1 MIKPFIVLFGTL
13 IVYLILQKFDKK
25 IENEENLSK
34 TKIILTKI
42 SLFVAIFIIF
52 IGLIYW
58 VDILS
63 LINFKNIIGGKNN
76 KAINDMQDMKDVS
89 VDMLK
94 QNYAE
99 VETIKK
105 IRENIHVG
113 LIPDNMSIGEI
124 SRK

>member
-1 MIKPFIVLFGTL
+1 MIKPVVVLFGTL

-25 IENEENLSK
+25 RENEENVSK
-34 TKIILTKI
+34 TKIILTKV

-58 VDILS
+58 FDILS
-63 LINFKNIIGGKNN
+63 FINFKSILGGKNN
-76 KAINDMQDMKDVS
+76 KVNNIEDNIS
-89 VDMLK
+89 VDVLK

-105 IRENIHVG
+105 IRENVHVG